1 MQLAV
6 ISDIHGNYK
15 ALETV
20 LAYLEERQVD
30 AVLGLGDYVTD
41 APDPE
46 RILSMLSRMEKR
58 WHCDWIRGNREQY
71 LIENHYAPKGFR
83 PSSANGM
90 LYYVAQHIKE
100 KDIRFFESLPI
111 TEKISY
117 INLPVLRACHGAP
130 KDLRGNVVEEPGLKE
145 KLLKELEEPYLLGG
159 HSHHQE
165 RDTLFGKTYINP
177 GSLGL
182 AIDGRGGHAQFA
194 ILHGREDVW
203 EAELISLP
211 YDLNTYLREF
221 QDSEIADLGGVL
233 ARAVRKTLCT
243 GENFFYMAVVEAGKR
258 AGCPTDRVSE
268 EIWEEVAGELE
279 L

>member
-20 LAYLEERQVD
+20 LAYLEDRQVD

-41 APDPE
+41 APDPK
-46 RILSMLSRMEKR
+46 RILSMLSRMERR
-58 WHCDWIRGNREQY
+58 WRCDWIRGNREQY
-71 LIENHYAPKGFR
+71 LIENFYEPKGFC

-90 LYYVAQHIKE
+90 LYYVARQIKE

-117 INLPVLRACHGAP
+117 PNGPVLRACHGAP

-165 RDTLFGKTYINP
+165 QDTLFGKTYINP

-182 AIDGRGGHAQFA
+182 AIDGRGGHAEFA
-194 ILHGREDVW
+194 ILHGKENGW
-203 EAELISLP
+203 EAELLALP
-211 YDLNTYLREF
+211 YDLDAYLQEF
-221 QDSEIADLGGVL
+221 QDSEIAALGGVL
-233 ARAVRKTLCT
+233 ARAIKKTLRT
-243 GENFFYMAVVEAGKR
+243 GENYFYMTVVEAGKR
-258 AGCPTDRVSE
+258 AGCRTDRIPE
-268 EIWEEVAGELE
+268 EIWEEVAGELG